1 MVRRRRNPSQRLAA
15 QSVELAFAAP
25 QVVMHR
31 LARMAS
37 AGASP
42 SARDRREFTRMGSE
56 KVLAFYQS
64 GAAFWSQVWRMQLQ
78 WSQSLMAIGLALMF
92 GARPRGPSSRAV
104 RNAAARLASAGLA
117 PLHVTAVA
125 NARRLGRPTGRTMR
139 RP

>member
-1 MVRRRRNPSQRLAA
+1 MAPRRQRKPVQRLAA
-15 QSVELAFAAP
+15 QSVELAWAAP

-37 AGASP
+37 AGGSP
-42 SARDRREFTRMGSE
+42 SARDRREFSRMGSE

-64 GAAFWSQVWRMQLQ
+64 GAAFWVQLLRLQIQ
-78 WSQSLMAIGLALMF
+78 WSQSLMAMGWAMAF
-92 GARPRGPSSRAV
+92 GVRPRASSRA
-104 RNAAARLASAGLA
+104 ASDAARLAAAALA

-125 NARRLGRPTGRTMR
+125 NARRLNARAGRTMR